1 MKNYLKICCI
11 CVCFNLSFANGA
23 ENVQQ
28 EPVTN
33 SLRIIMHGGISL
45 FPHHG
50 SSVHAII
57 DNATFVLSGCKN
69 KPPLRAQ
76 LVLRNVSN
84 SNMFAFASL
93 IELHDSICATNTTV
107 EGLYH
112 LPGSSNIISFFFQV
126 PLETLLNDTLQ
137 TTTLQV
143 DSNSNSTPSSR
154 QQPPLKIG
162 SIAKMTGR
170 SVSYKKF
177 DLILILPPVE
187 TTNLLDDVNAISKT
201 ISTME
206 TSTVKNVPFL
216 LSRSPLLS
224 IVLNETDSSI
234 SSTIKKSKKL
244 IELLIEQNAIME
256 GYKAIEQNAIMEGYK
271 AAVAIF
277 VVIMIIITLIF
288 DRKQSGLTDDNDKK
302 LINDYKRAISSTSTA
317 VRTST
322 SATKALNSTPTSRSG
337 TQHSSPSRLS
347 SADYDLYRLNPLTNT
362 STKLS
367 TFTVNATGDVEKH
380 IAASY
385 KSGIGKGEDGTLYAV
400 RTMKRSSKRK
410 SKAPSPSRSRPGVE
424 VKFSK

>member
-1 MKNYLKICCI
+1 MENYIKICCI

-50 SSVHAII
+50 SSAHAII

-69 KPPLRAQ
+69 KPPVRAQ

-93 IELHDSICATNTTV
+93 IELQDSICATNTTI

-112 LPGSSNIISFFFQV
+112 LPGSSNIISFSVQV

-177 DLILILPPVE
+177 DLILVLPPVE

-206 TSTVKNVPFL
+206 ASTVKNVPFLLSRPIL

-244 IELLIEQNAIME
+244 IGLL
-256 GYKAIEQNAIMEGYK
+256 IEQNAIMEGYK

-317 VRTST
+317 VRAST

>member
-1 MKNYLKICCI
+1 
-11 CVCFNLSFANGA
+11 
-23 ENVQQ
+23 
-28 EPVTN
+28 
-33 SLRIIMHGGISL
+33 
-45 FPHHG
+45 
-50 SSVHAII
+50 
-57 DNATFVLSGCKN
+57 
-69 KPPLRAQ
+69 
-76 LVLRNVSN
+76 
-84 SNMFAFASL
+84 
-93 IELHDSICATNTTV
+93 
-107 EGLYH
+107 
-112 LPGSSNIISFFFQV
+112 
-126 PLETLLNDTLQ
+126 
-137 TTTLQV
+137 
-143 DSNSNSTPSSR
+143 
-154 QQPPLKIG
+154 
-162 SIAKMTGR
+162 
-170 SVSYKKF
+170 
-177 DLILILPPVE
+177 
-187 TTNLLDDVNAISKT
+187 
-201 ISTME
+201 
-206 TSTVKNVPFL
+206 
-216 LSRSPLLS
+216 
-224 IVLNETDSSI
+224 
-234 SSTIKKSKKL
+234 
-244 IELLIEQNAIME
+244 
-256 GYKAIEQNAIMEGYK
+256 MEGYK

-362 STKLS
+362 SSKLS